1 MSATKGAPDRIR
13 TPFAVLPGETV
24 DERLRLRNMSQS
36 ELARRMDRPI
46 KTINEI
52 IKGKAAIT
60 PDTAIQLERVL
71 GLSATF
77 WNNLERNYRED
88 VARIE
93 ERRQLAKQTSWLL
106 QFPLND
112 LVKLGAPL
120 RSFADSVDQLEELLR
135 FFGVSSPAAWEK
147 QSAATGAL
155 FRQSIVY
162 AAHRPAVE
170 AWLRWAEIDADRVQC
185 EPFDEAVF
193 RSALQQ
199 IRGLTREEPE
209 VWYPKAIE
217 LCATAGVAL
226 VFIPELPKT
235 RASGAAKW
243 RSPTKA
249 MIALSLYGKRAD
261 IMWFTFFHEAAHILF
276 HGRRDQFVDDANDP
290 GRGSQD
296 QREEEANGFAR
307 DFLIAPTD
315 YETIRQ
321 THQNSKRVIS
331 RFASS
336 IGVDAGI
343 VVGRLQHDKFLAP
356 NYCTELRR
364 GINWAPPEPAGEAE

>member
-1 MSATKGAPDRIR
+1 MSAIKGAPDRIR
-13 TPFAVLPGETV
+13 TPFAVPPGDTM

-71 GLSATF
+71 GLSASF

-93 ERRQLAKQTSWLL
+93 ERRQLAKQTSWLQ
-106 QFPLND
+106 QFPLTD
-112 LVKLGAPL
+112 MFKLGAPL
-120 RSFADSVDQLEELLR
+120 HRFGDPVDQLEELLR

-147 QSAATGAL
+147 QSAAAGAL
-155 FRQSIVY
+155 FRQSTVY

-170 AWLRWAEIDADRVQC
+170 AWLRWAEITADRVEC
-185 EPFDEAVF
+185 APFHEAEF
-193 RSALQQ
+193 RSALEQ
-199 IRGLTREEPE
+199 IRVLTREEPE

-217 LCATAGVAL
+217 LCAAAGVAL
-226 VFIPELPKT
+226 VFIRELPKT

-243 RSPTKA
+243 LSPTKA

-261 IMWFTFFHEAAHILF
+261 IMWFSLFHEAAHILL
-276 HGRRDQFVDDANDP
+276 HGRRDQFVDDADHP
-290 GRGSQD
+290 GRGSED
-296 QREEEANGFAR
+296 EREEQANAFAR
-307 DFLIAPTD
+307 DFLIAPAD
-315 YETIRQ
+315 YAVIRL
-321 THQNSKRVIS
+321 THNNSKRVIS
-331 RFASS
+331 RFADS

-343 VVGRLQHDKFLAP
+343 IVGRLQHDKVIAP

-364 GINWAPPEPAGEAE
+364 GIDWVPPEPAGDAE

>member
-1 MSATKGAPDRIR
+1 MSTTKGGPHRIR
-13 TPFAVLPGETV
+13 TPFAVPPGDTV

-93 ERRQLAKQTSWLL
+93 ERGQLAKQTFWLK
-106 QFPLND
+106 QFPLSD
-112 LVKLGAPL
+112 MFKLRAPL
-120 RSFADSVDQLEELLR
+120 RSFEDPVDQLEELLR

-147 QSAATGAL
+147 QSAAAGAL
-155 FRQSIVY
+155 FRQSTVY

-170 AWLRWAEIDADRVQC
+170 AWLRWAEIAADRV
-185 EPFDEAVF
+185 ESAPFDETNF
-193 RSALQQ
+193 RRALQQ
-199 IRGLTREEPE
+199 IRALTRAEPE

-217 LCATAGVAL
+217 LCAAAGVAL
-226 VFIPELPKT
+226 VFVHELPKT

-243 RSPTKA
+243 LSPSKA

-261 IMWFTFFHEAAHILF
+261 IMWFSLFHEAAHILL
-276 HGRRDQFVDDANDP
+276 HGRRDQFVDDADHP
-290 GRGSQD
+290 GRGSED
-296 QREEEANGFAR
+296 EREEEANAFAR
-307 DFLIAPTD
+307 DFLIAPAD
-315 YETIRQ
+315 YDVIRQ
-321 THQNSKRVIS
+321 AHKNSKRVIS
-331 RFASS
+331 RFAES

-364 GINWAPPEPAGEAE
+364 GIDWTPSEPAGDGE